1 MTIMTER
8 DLEILKF
15 INKFGFCEMQHLD
28 KYFQLKKPNN
38 YQIMRR
44 LKKAGWIQ
52 YQQVFSN
59 KSAYWLNKSA
69 ATEIG
74 SSIPAI
80 NRPAV
85 AIYTHEVL
93 LIDLYFELQKRYKEA
108 NFISEREIIKDKYF
122 DGFGKKGHV
131 SDGLLIFP
139 DKKVIA
145 IELELTLKSTKRIE
159 HIFRAYKKNLEIDEV
174 WYFCDDKIFNVI
186 SRRSEDQ
193 SHIKVHHFQEYLS
206 AK

>member
-1 MTIMTER
+1 MPIMMER

-52 YQQVFSN
+52 QQQVFSK
-59 KSAYWLNKSA
+59 KSAYWLNKS
-69 ATEIG
+69 TTKKIG

-80 NRPAV
+80 NKPPV

-93 LIDLYFELQKRYKEA
+93 LIDLYLKLKEQFDNA
-108 NFISEREIIKDKYF
+108 NFISEREIIRDKYF
-122 DGFGKKGHV
+122 EGFGKKGHV
-131 SDGLLIFP
+131 ADGLLIFQ
-139 DKKVIA
+139 DKKVVA
-145 IELELTLKSTKRIE
+145 IELELTLKSAKRIE
-159 HIFRAYKKNLEIDEV
+159 HIFRAYKKNLEIDEI